1 MTINY
6 ERIREEWKE
15 FVSQKCSVLEIYKKG
30 GYDKKIADYWLNIL
44 SQEVEKAR
52 KEERE
57 KVLKEVREVGEIL
70 KNVESNYLT
79 EEEAWHKGVQ
89 TGMEIVK
96 NCEHEYEKN
105 KHVCKKCAEH
115 DGYSRSCGSEW
126 CMCNN

>member
-52 KEERE
+52 KEERQHT
-57 KVLKEVREVGEIL
+57 VLKGERNRIIEQIRDQVR
-70 KNVESNYLT
+70 
-79 EEEAWHKGVQ
+79 
-89 TGMEIVK
+89 MEMK
-96 NCEHEYEKN
+96 MYQEHEMRKFTDGFSHN
-105 KHVCKKCAEH
+105 RNGDCAVCLSDNHMK
-115 DGYSRSCGSEW
+115 
-126 CMCNN
+126 